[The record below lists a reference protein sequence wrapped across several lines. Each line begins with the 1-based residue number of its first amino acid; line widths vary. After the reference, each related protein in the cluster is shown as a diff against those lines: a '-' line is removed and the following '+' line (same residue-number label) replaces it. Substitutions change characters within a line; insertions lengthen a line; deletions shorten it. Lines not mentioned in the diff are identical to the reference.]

1 MRCIQRCEVG
11 LIRRWARRGVAR
23 VVVGGGVL
31 VACTTRPV
39 AELSPKTINIS
50 VELVA
55 NSAVDKID
63 LLFMIDNSRS
73 MADKQVTL
81 SEAVPALVRRLVT
94 PPCIGAGGVPLDM
107 NTDAEGRCAQGRPE
121 FRPIRDIHIGVITSS
136 LGAHGGQLCLPHDQV
151 PDSQDNVDNAHLLGS
166 LQRGRGL
173 DTAGLGFLKWAPD
186 GGGESNPDTLIEKFT
201 TLVTKVQEN
210 G

>member
-39 AELSPKTINIS
+39 AELSPKTSNIS

-55 NSAVDKID
+55 NSAVNKID

-81 SEAVPALVRRLVT
+81 SQAVPALVRRLVT
-94 PPCIGAGGVPLDM
+94 PPCIGDGGMPLGM
-107 NTDAEGRCAQGRPE
+107 VVDAEGRCAQGRPE
-121 FRPIRDIHIGVITSS
+121 FRPIRDIHVGVITSS
-136 LGAHGGQLCLPHDQV
+136 LGAHGGELCV
-151 PDSQDNVDNAHLLGS
+151 
-166 LQRGRGL
+166 
-173 DTAGLGFLKWAPD
+173 
-186 GGGESNPDTLIEKFT
+186 SNK
-201 TLVTKVQEN
+201 VTP
-210 G
+210 